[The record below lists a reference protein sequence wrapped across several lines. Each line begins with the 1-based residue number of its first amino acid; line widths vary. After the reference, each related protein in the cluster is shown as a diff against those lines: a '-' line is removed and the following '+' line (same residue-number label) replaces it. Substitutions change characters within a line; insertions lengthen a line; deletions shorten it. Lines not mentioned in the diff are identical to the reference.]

1 MKFQFPNIKT
11 SPRLCAAI
19 FISLFSVTAFAD
31 GGPSW
36 AYPVADK
43 VQPIALDE
51 NESRRVP
58 GSALSYKRKEIDDLF
73 NPPIWFPELNVGMP
87 RVVQSGA
94 PPGVRA
100 CAACHLSSGQGH
112 PESGHIAGL
121 PTAYFLRQI
130 EDYRAGRRHDPVW
143 MTKMSA
149 AMTDADAKAAAD
161 WFSKIKP
168 ISWVRVVEADT
179 IARSYFNKS
188 RKRLPHPDGG
198 VEPLG
203 EKIAE
208 FPSDPV
214 RVVDRDPNA
223 GFVAYVPKGSLL
235 RGQQLVTQ
243 GGEGKTIACAAC
255 HGADLKGQ
263 ADVPRIAGVSPLYT
277 VRQMFAFKTGAR
289 KGVHAMQMAPVV
301 ERLTPEDITAIAA
314 YTASLAP

>member
-1 MKFQFPNIKT
+1 MKFKLPNMQT
-11 SPRLCAAI
+11 PTQLCVAI
-19 FISLFSVTAFAD
+19 FVSVFSFAAFAE

-36 AYPVADK
+36 AYPVADT
-43 VQPIALDE
+43 VQPIVLDE
-51 NESRRVP
+51 NEPRRVP
-58 GSALSYKRKEIDDLF
+58 GSALTYKRKEIDDLF

-100 CAACHLSSGQGH
+100 CAACHLTSGQGH
-112 PESGHIAGL
+112 PESGHIVGL
-121 PTAYFLRQI
+121 PNAYFLRQI

-143 MTKMSA
+143 MTKMST
-149 AMTDADAKAAAD
+149 AMTDADVKAAAD

-168 ISWVRVVEADT
+168 ITWVRVVEAET
-179 IARSYFNKS
+179 IPRSYFNKS

-198 VEPLG
+198 IEQLG

-208 FPSDPV
+208 FPIDPI

-263 ADVPRIAGVSPLYT
+263 GDVPRIAGVSPLYT

-301 ERLTPEDITAIAA
+301 ERLAPADITAIAA
-314 YTASLAP
+314 YTASLTP

>member
-1 MKFQFPNIKT
+1 MKFQRPIKRA
-11 SPRLCAAI
+11 SS
-19 FISLFSVTAFAD
+19 SLLVAFFSSLLSLTALAD
-31 GGPSW
+31 GGPIW

-43 VQPIALDE
+43 VQPVVLDE
-51 NESRRVP
+51 NELRRVP

-87 RVVQSGA
+87 RVVQYGA

-100 CAACHLSSGQGH
+100 CAACHLTSGQGH
-112 PESGHIAGL
+112 PESGHIVGL

-130 EDYRAGRRHDPVW
+130 EDYRSGQRHDPVW

-149 AMTDADAKAAAD
+149 AMTDADVKAAAD

-168 ISWVRVVEADT
+168 IAWVRVVEAET
-179 IARSYFNKS
+179 IPRSYFNKS

-198 VEPLG
+198 VEQLG
-203 EKIAE
+203 ERIAE
-208 FPSDPV
+208 FPVDPV

-223 GFVAYVPKGSLL
+223 SFVAYVPKGSLS

-243 GGEGKTIACAAC
+243 GGDGKTIACAAC

-263 ADVPRIAGVSPLYT
+263 GDVPRIAGVSPLYT
-277 VRQMFAFKTGAR
+277 VRQMFAFKTTAR
-289 KGVHAMQMAPVV
+289 KSVHAMQMMPVV
-301 ERLTPEDITAIAA
+301 ERLTPADITAIAA